1 MNIYTSK
8 MGQEKGPYAEENIT
22 NTVEKKTT
30 QTIKF
35 ILLFKRLKKKRE
47 RDMHMFRKFKY
58 PT

>member
-1 MNIYTSK
+1 